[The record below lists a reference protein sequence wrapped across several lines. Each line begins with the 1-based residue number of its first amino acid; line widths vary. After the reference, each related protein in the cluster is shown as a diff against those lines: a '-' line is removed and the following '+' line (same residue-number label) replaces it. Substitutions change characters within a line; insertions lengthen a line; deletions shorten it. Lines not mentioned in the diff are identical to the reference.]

1 MKKNTIITFK
11 SNFLKE
17 QDPFHLVVI
26 FFIIFFG
33 TAIFFSIPTFYDYTK
48 FNQEIKETINK
59 DYKIQIDNLEN
70 ISFRFIP
77 SPHLLIKKSEI
88 KIKNNEIEPVANL
101 KNTKVYISLLDF
113 YKKDKF
119 NIKRIEIDK
128 ANLYLNNLSLINLI
142 QNLKNN
148 IVKKIK
154 IKKSTIFFKNKKN
167 EVILLSKIQL
177 LNYRIDF
184 QNNKKIFEMNGNL
197 FDSNYEFKYSIDY
210 KSPNIQ
216 NVKLE
221 LRNPN
226 ILFENKL
233 IENLNSSNLD
243 QEGILNI
250 EFLSNKN
257 NIKYEIKK
265 NNLNLLPT
273 DTKNSNFDIIGSI
286 NFKPFHFNLIFD
298 LKEINLIKLENI
310 FYNIYKNKKL
320 KLNNLSGTLKI
331 NFSNIDNKVLKTGS
345 IDLKVENSD
354 LITKKDIFN
363 LSDFANL
370 QILDY
375 QYLDNSGQILQMK
388 IKINI
393 SDREKFNRFLFNFRK
408 NKINHDNLYFIYQFD
423 NESRTNLIS
432 KISNKEFLSG
442 SELYKFNNLQQLK
455 VLLKDEDLFM
465 WD

>member
-17 QDPFHLVVI
+17 QDPFHLVII

-48 FNQEIKETINK
+48 YNQEIKETINK
-59 DYKIQIDNLEN
+59 DYKFEIDNLEN

-88 KIKNNEIEPVANL
+88 KIKNNEIEPVSNL
-101 KNTKVYISLLDF
+101 RNIKIYISLLDF

-119 NIKRIEIDK
+119 YIKRIEIDK
-128 ANLYLNNLSLINLI
+128 ANLYLNDLSLKNFI
-142 QNLKNN
+142 QNLKKN
-148 IVKKIK
+148 IVKKIL
-154 IKKSTIFFKNKKN
+154 IKKSTIFFKNEKN
-167 EVILLSKIQL
+167 DIILLSKIQL

-184 QNNKKIFEMNGNL
+184 QNNKKIFEINGNL

-210 KSPNIQ
+210 KNPDIQ

-221 LRNPN
+221 LKNPN
-226 ILFENKL
+226 IIFENKL
-233 IENLNSSNLD
+233 IEDFNSSTLD

-250 EFLSNKN
+250 EFLSNRN
-257 NIKYEIKK
+257 TIKYKVKK
-265 NNLNLLPT
+265 NELNLLRT
-273 DTKNSNFDIIGSI
+273 DTKNSNFDLIGSI
-286 NFKPFHFNLIFD
+286 YFKPFHFNLLVD
-298 LKEINLIKLENI
+298 LKEINLLKLENI

-320 KLNNLSGTLKI
+320 KLNNLSGQLQL
-331 NFSNIDNKVLKTGS
+331 NFSNIDNKVLKKGT
-345 IDLKVENSD
+345 INLNIENSD
-354 LITKKDIFN
+354 LIIKKDIFN

-370 QILDY
+370 EIIDY
-375 QYLDNSGQILQMK
+375 EYLDNSGQILQMK
-388 IKINI
+388 VKINI
-393 SDREKFNRFLFNFRK
+393 RNREKFNRFLFNFRK

-442 SELYKFNNLQQLK
+442 TELYKFNNLQQLK